1 MATDGVGGD
10 GWVRYG
16 VGGMCACR
24 FRVGNAEVEDYWIE
38 NKQQGVVWKAFW
50 CVQCSGM
57 DRRNGWMNEP
67 ASVLEPRLG
76 G

>member
-1 MATDGVGGD
+1 MATDGVDGD

-38 NKQQGVVWKAFW
+38 NRQQGVVWKAFR
-50 CVQCSGM
+50 CG
-57 DRRNGWMNEP
+57 
-67 ASVLEPRLG
+67 
-76 G
+76 

>member
-38 NKQQGVVWKAFW
+38 TGRKKCFKGVSLPGSAV
-50 CVQCSGM
+50 G
-57 DRRNGWMNEP
+57 
-67 ASVLEPRLG
+67 
-76 G
+76 